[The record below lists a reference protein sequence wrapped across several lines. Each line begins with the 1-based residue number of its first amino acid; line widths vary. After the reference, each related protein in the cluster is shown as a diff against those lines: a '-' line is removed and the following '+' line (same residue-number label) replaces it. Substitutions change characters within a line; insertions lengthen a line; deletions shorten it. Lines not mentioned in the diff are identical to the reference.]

1 MDNQDSFIDYV
12 KTLTASEIRAEIKE
26 TVAEYH
32 EGDHHM
38 KAHCREEYLVLTDA
52 LEMRG
57 G

>member
-32 EGDHHM
+32 EGDHLM
-38 KAHCREEYLVLTDA
+38 KAVCRDEFLVLTDA

-57 G
+57 E